1 MSQAS
6 TIAASSQPES
16 LSQAPPPA
24 LADPPDARSP
34 VEPQSPGALEDITTP
49 FQASS
54 HAQSSGPTYCG
65 GPPQPTPAPISGA
78 SPPVHFAHADPFARA
93 RIAAAQSRVAAPVL
107 SDPRPPP
114 SAPVFSPFRDGHY
127 WCSKCPRRGFTTIP
141 GLMRHV
147 THQHAGSSVDEATCS
162 LFAAIERVTC
172 TAPGCGGLR
181 RMGAR
186 ICNRC
191 GQASLARPPKVGDV
205 IMGPL
210 GAPASRED
218 VVMADVEAHATPS
231 LTVEFPPI
239 VLPAGFTQRIRALP
253 SSTILHVP
261 ASCRLRM
268 ISVVAQCWHG
278 MAQGRDDYAQ
288 LEEGRSKLLL
298 STVPQGLSVA
308 SEVQKRLTL
317 WEERSFEVLLQRAEE
332 QFLLNRK
339 AGKRRKTNGP
349 SDPSE
354 RGDRARR
361 TAAVGAYRKATTGL
375 VSSMLSFPEE
385 EDKRWAQELLPISEL
400 GSAAHSDPHLA
411 PPPAL
416 PESTWDRP
424 FSGLHY
430 AALTAPGPTGTR
442 PEHITDLLNVPRRI
456 HANKIHA
463 ALSELFRRISAGSLP
478 PAARWLTRTRL
489 CWQRKKNGKPR
500 PIKMGEF
507 LRSAYAKRLVN
518 LSQVHLRTKTLRMHQ
533 WGVNLPGACE
543 ALCHWRGTI
552 EPLVLNGTIEP
563 LVAADLDLVN
573 MFGNAEWPRIRAALR
588 THFPEASS
596 WTEWQ
601 HQSDSVTT
609 LPSGC
614 EFSTDR
620 GAEQGDV
627 LGTIQ
632 SALVLGDARASHL
645 QDFLSSPFEQK
656 GVCDEWFVDD
666 GQCFVRPM
674 LFDRW
679 LRALDSAL
687 ASFGATRG
695 RIALGNAKSSARL
708 LCPPE
713 RFHEFSGWDTPYV
726 RDTVAVLSPDAG
738 ATALGSAFGTREQ
751 INARAWESVRA
762 CDELRS
768 AINGVDHAPTELVL
782 TRQCADVSK
791 LLYHMRINGDILDYD
806 LLASFDGQ
814 LRASVASSLAGDLP
828 DHSWWQAT
836 TGVAV
841 GGLGLRTAVTV
852 ALPAFVASRILSR
865 PLVSTMVD
873 HLCAAIG
880 ASRQTIMSAYDA
892 RTDEALS
899 RLASTL
905 PTAAAFDL
913 LAKLDEAYAEC
924 HLSWQN
930 VLSGSEPAMQDQPPP
945 APRHARGITPDDGD
959 GDEEHPHS
967 RKRTKIQGVIT
978 ACLDSGIRE
987 SLLQMHENEGSWVAR
1002 SRLAEL
1008 SDSSVDH
1015 TWLWRLN
1022 PRHGLTLEA
1031 DEYIDSVRFRL
1042 GCAGPVEPVTC
1053 AACNSGI
1060 LDTGAA
1066 HASCCALGEATRG
1079 HNAVSSL
1086 LHAAA
1091 QQCDH
1096 TAEMEV
1102 PGLIPGTDLRP
1113 ADILTSALGNAYTAL
1128 DVSICSPHAG
1138 EAGADCTV
1146 SRVQA
1151 KLQHYGPHL
1160 DSLLRQNISYCPVVW
1175 SAYGRPHPDTLA
1187 VLRSLS
1193 KSIARKRNVASAEV
1207 VFRRLHSSITLE
1219 IWRRTARQVR
1229 ACWPTTAPLVEL
1241 ELGI

>member
-1 MSQAS
+1 MSKRNHSKSRSPVQRDPCRMSQAS
-6 TIAASSQPES
+6 TIAVSSQPDSRDPCRMSQAGTIAAFTHPDS
-16 LSQAPPPA
+16 LSQAPTPA
-24 LADPPDARSP
+24 RADPPDARFP
-34 VEPQSPGALEDITTP
+34 AVPQSSGAPVQNIATP
-49 FQASS
+49 VLASPF
-54 HAQSSGPTYCG
+54 AQSSGPTYRG
-65 GPPQPTPAPISGA
+65 DPPTPPPAPVLGP
-78 SPPVHFAHADPFARA
+78 SPVVHLAHSDPFARA
-93 RIAAAQSRVAAPVL
+93 RIAAVQSRVSAPVL

-114 SAPVFSPFRDGHY
+114 PVPAFSPFRDGHY

-172 TAPGCGGLR
+172 TAPSCGGLR

-191 GQASLARPPKVGDV
+191 GQASQARPPRVGDV

-210 GAPASRED
+210 GAPSSSED
-218 VVMADVEAHATPS
+218 VVMADADAEAPVTPS
-231 LTVEFPPI
+231 LTVD
-239 VLPAGFTQRIRALP
+239 LPLVDLPTGFTQRIRALP
-253 SSTILHVP
+253 SSSILHVP

-268 ISVVAQCWHG
+268 ISVVAQCWNG

-308 SEVQKRLTL
+308 TEVQKRLTL
-317 WEERSFEVLLQRAEE
+317 WEERSFEALLQRAEE
-332 QFLLNRK
+332 QFLLKRK
-339 AGKRRKTNGP
+339 AGKRRKTSGP

-361 TAAVGAYRKATTGL
+361 TAAAGAYRKATTGL
-375 VSSMLSFPEE
+375 VSSMLSFNEQ
-385 EDKRWAQELLPISEL
+385 EDTRWAQELLPTSEL
-400 GSAAHSDPHLA
+400 GSAAHCDPQLA

-463 ALSELFRRISAGSLP
+463 ALSALFCRISAGTLP

-573 MFGNAEWPRIRAALR
+573 MFGNAEWPHIRAALR

-601 HQSDSVTT
+601 HQSNSVTT

-695 RIALGNAKSSARL
+695 RVALGNAKSSARL

-713 RFHEFSGWDTPYV
+713 RFHEFSGWDTAYV
-726 RDTVAVLSPDAG
+726 RDTVVVLSPDAG

-791 LLYHMRINGDILDYD
+791 LMYHMRINGDILDHD
-806 LLASFDGQ
+806 LLTSFDGQ
-814 LRASVASSLAGDLP
+814 LRASVATSLAGDLP

-865 PLVSTMVD
+865 PLVATMVD
-873 HLCAAIG
+873 HFCAAIG
-880 ASRQTIMSAYDA
+880 ASRQTIMAEYDA

-905 PTAAAFDL
+905 PTATALDL

-959 GDEEHPHS
+959 NDDEHPHS
-967 RKRTKIQGVIT
+967 RKRTKIQGIIT
-978 ACLDSGIRE
+978 ACVDSGIRE
-987 SLLQMHENEGSWVAR
+987 GLLQMHESEGSWAAR
-1002 SRLAEL
+1002 MRLTEL
-1008 SDSSVDH
+1008 GDSSVDH

-1022 PRHGLTLEA
+1022 PRHGLILEA

-1042 GCAGPVEPVTC
+1042 GCAGPVEPITC

-1066 HASCCALGEATRG
+1066 HSSCCALGEATRG
-1079 HNAVSSL
+1079 HTPFRPSCMQQRSSVITLLKWRFPVSSL
-1086 LHAAA
+1086 
-1091 QQCDH
+1091 
-1096 TAEMEV
+1096 
-1102 PGLIPGTDLRP
+1102 
-1113 ADILTSALGNAYTAL
+1113 
-1128 DVSICSPHAG
+1128 
-1138 EAGADCTV
+1138 
-1146 SRVQA
+1146 
-1151 KLQHYGPHL
+1151 
-1160 DSLLRQNISYCPVVW
+1160 
-1175 SAYGRPHPDTLA
+1175 
-1187 VLRSLS
+1187 
-1193 KSIARKRNVASAEV
+1193 AR
-1207 VFRRLHSSITLE
+1207 I
-1219 IWRRTARQVR
+1219 
-1229 ACWPTTAPLVEL
+1229 
-1241 ELGI
+1241 